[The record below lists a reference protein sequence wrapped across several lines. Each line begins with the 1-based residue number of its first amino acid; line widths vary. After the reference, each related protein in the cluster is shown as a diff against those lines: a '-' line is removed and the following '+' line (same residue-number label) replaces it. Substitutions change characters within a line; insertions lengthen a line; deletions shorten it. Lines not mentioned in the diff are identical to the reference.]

1 MFGDWRAYKRTVTN
15 RSQANGGWFRGSYFI
30 ETDRVNRY
38 DVNHVVRLAS
48 PDGRF
53 AVFLAFVY

>member
-1 MFGDWRAYKRTVTN
+1 MFSDWRAYKRTVTDK
-15 RSQANGGWFRGSYFI
+15 SKANGGWFGSSYFI

-38 DVNHVVRLAS
+38 NFNHVVRLAS

-53 AVFLAFVY
+53 AVFLAFLY